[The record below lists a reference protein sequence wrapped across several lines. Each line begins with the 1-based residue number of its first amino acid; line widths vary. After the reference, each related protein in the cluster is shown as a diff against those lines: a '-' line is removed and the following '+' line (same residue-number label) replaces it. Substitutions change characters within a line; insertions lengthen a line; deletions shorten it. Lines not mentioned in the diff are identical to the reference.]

1 MTTDFFYKAKD
12 NLKVAQWSFDNGYYD
27 ACANRAYYSALQ
39 SAIAALADNGIK
51 RERMEYKW
59 VQAEFAGK
67 LIKSRK
73 VYPAKLKSY
82 LPEMQMVR
90 DNADY
95 SGENI
100 SRKKAAEQLR
110 MAGEMLSMIEKELLR

>member
-82 LPEMQMVR
+82 LPEMLAIR
-90 DNADY
+90 EKADY
-95 SGENI
+95 KTDKVNK
-100 SRKKAAEQLR
+100 KKAAEQLC
-110 MAGEMLSMIEKELLR
+110 MAKEMLDLIEKEIL

>member
-1 MTTDFFYKAKD
+1 
-12 NLKVAQWSFDNGYYD
+12 
-27 ACANRAYYSALQ
+27 
-39 SAIAALADNGIK
+39 
-51 RERMEYKW
+51 
-59 VQAEFAGK
+59 
-67 LIKSRK
+67 
-73 VYPAKLKSY
+73 
-82 LPEMQMVR
+82 MQMVR

>member
-82 LPEMQMVR
+82 LPEMLAIR
-90 DNADY
+90 EKADY
-95 SGENI
+95 KTDKVNK
-100 SRKKAAEQLR
+100 KKAAEQLC
-110 MAGEMLSMIEKELLR
+110 MAKEMLNLIEKEIL

>member
-1 MTTDFFYKAKD
+1 
-12 NLKVAQWSFDNGYYD
+12 
-27 ACANRAYYSALQ
+27 
-39 SAIAALADNGIK
+39 
-51 RERMEYKW
+51 MEYKW